1 MDSIAKIKPHKDTS
15 FAMLLEAQRRR
26 YQLHY
31 AEITDLF
38 VQNGKAYALTK
49 VLSVQDTSEAWFEFT
64 SEKTTSL
71 NSFDIILM
79 RKDPPF
85 NMDYIYCTYILE
97 LAEKTGVFV
106 VNKPASL
113 RDANEKLFTSWF
125 PQCCP
130 ETLVSSQESLIKQFA
145 QAQGDII
152 IKPLDG
158 MGGEAVL
165 RLKHGDP
172 NLSVGIE
179 LLSQHGHKPIM
190 AQRYIPEVTQ
200 GDKRILVVHGHA
212 IPYALARIP
221 QKGETRANL
230 AAGGIGKVQALSER
244 DYWIC
249 EQVRHKL
256 LDKGLYFVGLDVIGD
271 YLTEINVTSPTCAR
285 EIEKISGIN
294 IMQLFFDGI
303 EKLL

>member
-179 LLSQHGHKPIM
+179 LLS
-190 AQRYIPEVTQ
+190 
-200 GDKRILVVHGHA
+200 
-212 IPYALARIP
+212 
-221 QKGETRANL
+221 
-230 AAGGIGKVQALSER
+230 
-244 DYWIC
+244 
-249 EQVRHKL
+249 
-256 LDKGLYFVGLDVIGD
+256 
-271 YLTEINVTSPTCAR
+271 
-285 EIEKISGIN
+285 
-294 IMQLFFDGI
+294 
-303 EKLL
+303 